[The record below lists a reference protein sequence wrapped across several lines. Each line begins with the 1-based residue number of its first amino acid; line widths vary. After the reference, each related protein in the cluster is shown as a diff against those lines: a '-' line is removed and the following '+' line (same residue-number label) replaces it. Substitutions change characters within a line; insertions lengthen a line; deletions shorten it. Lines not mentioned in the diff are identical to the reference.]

1 MLNFLVKF
9 DTVKVSSLTVFFM
22 QSTQLQRLLD
32 KQEILE
38 LSHRY
43 CRAADRHDY
52 AELAKLYHEDAIE
65 DHGSFFNGLAKDFL
79 KQMPAIQESMQILH
93 HNITTANIFFDDDKP
108 NIAEGEIYV
117 LAFHQVKTE
126 TDLIDLLVGG
136 RYLDK
141 YEKRDDQWRFS
152 FRTIVADW
160 ANLHDPSLVNMQ
172 NPMVSGSHQGSPS
185 SDDPSF
191 RFLNLV

>member
-1 MLNFLVKF
+1 
-9 DTVKVSSLTVFFM
+9 M

-43 CRAADRHDY
+43 CRAADRRDY

-93 HNITTANIFFDDDKP
+93 HNITTTNIFFDDNNP
-108 NIAEGEIYV
+108 NIAKGEIYV
-117 LAFHQVKTE
+117 LAFHQVKT
-126 TDLIDLLVGG
+126 DSGLIDLLVGG

-141 YEKRDDQWRFS
+141 YEKRANQWRFS

-160 ANLHDPSLVNMQ
+160 ANLHDPSIVDMQ
-172 NPMVSGSHQGSPS
+172 NPMVSGSYQGSPTG
-185 SDDPSF
+185 DDPSF
-191 RFLNLV
+191 RFLNLN